1 MARYKAK
8 AYKNL
13 IIALAVLLL
22 AAVLTVVAAIGSL
35 GFTNKDFKTW
45 FNNWGS
51 AAGNQNEQNE
61 TRTTWGG
68 AVDGDGNEM
77 NNKATYAMPATMAF
91 YATVE
96 EDIAHNLRLSS
107 PSVMVTCSHNFEF
120 NNIKVD
126 WSVEY
131 PSGAS
136 ATDII
141 TVTPA
146 SDGSTTASVQCSGAF
161 DRQIMLK
168 ATLRGHTEKVATC
181 TIDYVKRLAP
191 FNYVAI
197 HGTDFDDG
205 GGVYCSPNF
214 TTGTVTGRLRVSQI
228 SYCLLGEFTEAVQS
242 YLKFEIQFKSY
253 TEGNLMLNEMNY
265 SADTDAWT
273 YSKFIYGFDEYDSAH
288 KNAIYYAWNAA
299 FEEGKYIDNK
309 RSTVLLDFD
318 IDLLYNGKLIA
329 SFSETNYVG
338 TGSMINYLSGSLY
351 GSELAPDL
359 TLNNGV
365 VL

>member
-8 AYKNL
+8 ANKKA
-13 IIALAVLLL
+13 IVAVVVVIL

-35 GFTNKDFKTW
+35 GFTKKDFKTW
-45 FNNWGS
+45 FNNWGT

-96 EDIAHNLRLSS
+96 EDIAQNLRLSS

-146 SDGSTTASVQCSGAF
+146 SDGSKRQAYNVQGLSTGKLCL
-161 DRQIMLK
+161 RQPCADIRKKKL
-168 ATLRGHTEKVATC
+168 
-181 TIDYVKRLAP
+181 RLA
-191 FNYVAI
+191 
-197 HGTDFDDG
+197 
-205 GGVYCSPNF
+205 
-214 TTGTVTGRLRVSQI
+214 Q
-228 SYCLLGEFTEAVQS
+228 
-242 YLKFEIQFKSY
+242 
-253 TEGNLMLNEMNY
+253 
-265 SADTDAWT
+265 
-273 YSKFIYGFDEYDSAH
+273 
-288 KNAIYYAWNAA
+288 
-299 FEEGKYIDNK
+299 
-309 RSTVLLDFD
+309 
-318 IDLLYNGKLIA
+318 
-329 SFSETNYVG
+329 
-338 TGSMINYLSGSLY
+338 
-351 GSELAPDL
+351 
-359 TLNNGV
+359 
-365 VL
+365 